1 MCCAI
6 CRRLAKLL
14 ARIKRMFLTA
24 HPDVFIGIDAPD
36 TNLRVARRLHAAG
49 IPTVQ
54 YVSPQVWAWRQGR
67 ARNMRESV
75 DLVLCLLPFEKR
87 FYDEH
92 GIRAEFVGHPL
103 ADAIPENIDRDLARR
118 TLGLDRHASVV
129 ALLPGSRRGE
139 VARLA
144 ADFAATARWLAA
156 QRPDMKFI
164 APMASAA
171 TRQIFSRVLERD
183 APGVE
188 VQLID
193 GQATLALSAANVVLV
208 ASGTASLEAALCK
221 RPMVVVYR
229 LGALTGWILTRFN
242 LVKSKFFAQPNL
254 LADRRVVG
262 EYFQD
267 QIIPESIG
275 AELLMWLDDTERRSD
290 LEREFARIHAE
301 LTPWCRHPSRASD
314 SRTAERPPDC
324 GSIALVRRIAGIDEA
339 GRGPLAGPVVA
350 AAVILRPRRPIEG
363 VADSKSLSPEERSRL
378 SIEIRREALC
388 FGIGWADHVEIDA
401 LNILQAT
408 FLAMRR
414 ALLAMTMT
422 PDHVLV
428 DGNQLPNLNGLGKV
442 LTARAI
448 IDGDVTEP
456 AISAASILAK
466 TAQR

>member
-1 MCCAI
+1 MPVALRVGLLAGEASGDTLGADLIMALRQCAPDAKFFGVAGPKMQAAG
-6 CRRLAKLL
+6 CESWEPAESLAVMGLFDVLRDLPRLLKLL
-14 ARIKRMFLTA
+14 ARIKRMFLTER
-24 HPDVFIGIDAPD
+24 PDVFIGIDAPD

-67 ARNMRESV
+67 AGNMRKSV

-103 ADAIPENIDRDLARR
+103 ADAIPENVDRELARR
-118 TLGLDRHASVV
+118 SLGLEAQASVV

-156 QRPDMKFI
+156 QRPNLKFI

-171 TRQIFSRVLERD
+171 TRQIFSRVLARD
-183 APGVE
+183 APNLE
-188 VQLID
+188 VQLLE

-229 LGALTGWILTRFN
+229 LGALTGWMLTHFN
-242 LVKSKFFAQPNL
+242 LVKTKFFAQPNL

-275 AELLMWLDDTERRSD
+275 AELLMWLDDTERRSA
-290 LEREFARIHAE
+290 LEAEFARIHSNLRRGAGTRAAQAILE
-301 LTPWCRHPSRASD
+301 LLSARQTAVAS
-314 SRTAERPPDC
+314 PP
-324 GSIALVRRIAGIDEA
+324 
-339 GRGPLAGPVVA
+339 
-350 AAVILRPRRPIEG
+350 
-363 VADSKSLSPEERSRL
+363 
-378 SIEIRREALC
+378 
-388 FGIGWADHVEIDA
+388 
-401 LNILQAT
+401 
-408 FLAMRR
+408 
-414 ALLAMTMT
+414 
-422 PDHVLV
+422 
-428 DGNQLPNLNGLGKV
+428 
-442 LTARAI
+442 
-448 IDGDVTEP
+448 
-456 AISAASILAK
+456 
-466 TAQR
+466 

>member
-1 MCCAI
+1 MSVPLRVGLVAGEASGDTLGADLI
-6 CRRLAKLL
+6 HALRRQAPDTQFFGVAGPKMQSAGCESWEPAESLAVMGLFDVLRDLPRLVRLL

-24 HPDVFIGIDAPD
+24 RPDVFIGIDAPD
-36 TNLRVARRLHAAG
+36 TNLRLARGLHAAG

-67 ARNMRESV
+67 ARNIRESV

-103 ADAIPENIDRDLARR
+103 ADAIPENIDRAAARR
-118 TLGLDRHASVV
+118 ALGLDLGASVV

-156 QRPDMKFI
+156 QRPALKFI

-171 TRQIFSRVLERD
+171 TRQIFSEVLKRD
-183 APGVE
+183 APAVD

-193 GQATLALSAANVVLV
+193 GQATTALSATDVVLV

-229 LGALTGWILTRFN
+229 LGALSGWMIMKLN

-262 EYFQD
+262 EYFQN
-267 QIIPESIG
+267 QIVPESIG
-275 AELLMWLDDTERRSD
+275 AELLMWLDDTDRRVD
-290 LEREFARIHAE
+290 LEREFSRIHADLRRGAGTRAAQAILE
-301 LTPWCRHPSRASD
+301 LLRTRVPAGSSR
-314 SRTAERPPDC
+314 
-324 GSIALVRRIAGIDEA
+324 
-339 GRGPLAGPVVA
+339 
-350 AAVILRPRRPIEG
+350 
-363 VADSKSLSPEERSRL
+363 
-378 SIEIRREALC
+378 
-388 FGIGWADHVEIDA
+388 
-401 LNILQAT
+401 
-408 FLAMRR
+408 
-414 ALLAMTMT
+414 
-422 PDHVLV
+422 
-428 DGNQLPNLNGLGKV
+428 
-442 LTARAI
+442 
-448 IDGDVTEP
+448 
-456 AISAASILAK
+456 
-466 TAQR
+466 